1 MNKVQIRPC
10 EAEVHTSNVNPRARF
25 SILIPTWNNIDF
37 IKLCVASIRKNSGC
51 QHEVILHIN
60 DGSDG
65 TVEWAR
71 SEGLAFTRSRSNI
84 GICHAVNI
92 ARTLAHTDYI
102 VYMNDDMY
110 VCPGWDDALLEEA
123 EKIGHPRFMLSATM
137 FEPHP
142 TNSAPVIA
150 PRNYGTTVQDF
161 DEERLLREY
170 QTPDWRDWSGSTRPP
185 TLVHRYMWDL
195 VGGYSTEF
203 SPGSYSDPDFS
214 MKLWK
219 AGVRHFCGVG
229 RSRVYHF
236 TSKSVSRV
244 RMNDGRKQFLRK
256 WGITSSTLERHLLR
270 VGKPFNGPLPDEPD
284 DSAYRLAL
292 LKNKLQ
298 RVFIR

>member
-1 MNKVQIRPC
+1 MNERSHVPC
-10 EAEVHTSNVNPRARF
+10 EAEVHGARVNPEAKL
-25 SILIPTWNNIDF
+25 SILIPTWNNVDF
-37 IKLCVASIRKNSGC
+37 IKLCVASIRKNSTY

-71 SEGLAFTRSRSNI
+71 SEGLAFSWSGANI
-84 GICHAVNI
+84 GICHAVNL

-110 VCPGWDDALLEEA
+110 VCPGWDEALLQEV
-123 EKIGHPRFMLSATM
+123 EKIGHARFMLSATM
-137 FEPHP
+137 LEPHP

-150 PRNYGTTVQDF
+150 PRNYGTTVHDF
-161 DEERLLREY
+161 DEQRLLREY
-170 QTPDWRDWSGSTRPP
+170 QTPDWPDWSGSTRPP
-185 TLVHRYMWDL
+185 TLVHRYLWDL

-214 MKLWK
+214 MNLWQ
-219 AGVRHFCGVG
+219 AGVRHFRGVG

-244 RMNDGRKQFLRK
+244 RLNDGRKQFLRK
-256 WGITSSTLERHLLR
+256 WGITSSTLERHLLK
-270 VGKPFNGPLPDEPD
+270 VGKPFTGTLPDEPD
-284 DSAYRLAL
+284 DAAYRRAL
-292 LKNKLQ
+292 LKNKVQ
-298 RVFIR
+298 RLLMR